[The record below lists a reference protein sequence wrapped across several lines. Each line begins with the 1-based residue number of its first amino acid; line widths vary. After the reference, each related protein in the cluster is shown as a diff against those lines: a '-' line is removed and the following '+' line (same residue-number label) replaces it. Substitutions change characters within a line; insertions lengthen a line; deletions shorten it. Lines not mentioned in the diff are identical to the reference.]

1 LRHAGV
7 VPWWPLAL
15 MICLIACP
23 TLLWAQDAPKR
34 PKIGLVLS
42 GGGARGAAHV
52 GVLKVLEEQRVPIDY
67 IAGTS
72 MGAIVG
78 GLYASGVPLAE
89 LENLITQTDWEGIFT
104 DRIPRTRENYRGK
117 SERRN
122 YLTNLELDFHKGI
135 SLPKGLIRGK
145 RIELLL
151 RSMTLNAPEDFDAF
165 PIPYRA
171 VATDIASGEMVV
183 LAHGDLAQAMRASM
197 AIPGAFAP
205 VEIEGRLLV
214 DGGVA
219 QNLPVE
225 VVKNMGADMVI
236 AVNIGTPLTKRED
249 LDSFLAIVDQV
260 TNILT
265 NRNVAGELQ
274 KIAQRDVLIEPDLGQ
289 VGTASFD
296 KMPDAVESGA
306 LAARRLEDEL
316 KGLGVSQEEY
326 QTIRDGQRGRVK
338 PLGLIEFVR
347 MEQKSWLGSE
357 FIIKLIDRSAK
368 GVLKKDILAYDMF
381 DFYRR
386 GDFEDLDFALL
397 EEDGRQ
403 GLLIKHKEKA
413 KPRHVISL
421 GMELESDLDNDHSY
435 QILMKYSASPLNHL
449 GAKWKS
455 EFLFGQ
461 RQRFFAE
468 FYQPL
473 NPYPWK
479 VFLAP
484 SGEYRSYPVH
494 LYSDRKSES
503 ADAEYKVHDAW
514 GGLDLGLQMGEY
526 GELRW
531 GYLRGE
537 NRTRLKIGQQTLS
550 TDEDKEPYGAYRVR
564 LNLDQLDNA
573 FFPRQGWLF
582 CAGYEYGRQDLG
594 GDNNYRHAES
604 SLVKALA
611 YQRHTVVLRGRWGT
625 NLGSADTVPRRFYL
639 GSFLNLSGMNT
650 DQVYGNHAVLGE
662 VIYYGK
668 IIRLSNFLPSDIYG
682 GFSYEMGNAWL
693 TRPDVNTGDMLH
705 AGSIFLGLDTT
716 FGPIFLGYGR
726 CEGGNDALYFS
737 LGIRQF

>member
-1 LRHAGV
+1 MRHAGV
-7 VPWWPLAL
+7 VPWRSLVL
-15 MICLIACP
+15 ICLIVCP
-23 TLLWAQDAPKR
+23 TVLWAQDTPTR
-34 PKIGLVLS
+34 PKVGLVLS

-52 GVLKVLEEQRVPIDY
+52 GLLKVLEAYGVPIDY

-78 GLYASGVPLAE
+78 GLYASGVPLSE

-104 DRIPRTRENYRGK
+104 DKIPRTRENYRGK

-122 YLTNLELDFHKGI
+122 YFTNLELDFHKGI

-151 RSMTLNAPEDFDAF
+151 RSMTLNAPEDFNAF
-165 PIPYRA
+165 PIPFRA
-171 VATDIASGEMVV
+171 VATDIATGEMVV
-183 LAHGDLAQAMRASM
+183 LARGDLAQAMRASM

-219 QNLPVE
+219 QNLPIE
-225 VVKNMGADMVI
+225 VVKNMGADVVI

-249 LDSFLAIVDQV
+249 LDSFLSIVDQV

-274 KIAQRDVLIEPDLGQ
+274 KIGPKDILIEPDLGA

-296 KMPDAVESGA
+296 KMEDAVKSGT
-306 LAARRLEDEL
+306 LAARRLEDKL
-316 KGLGVSQEEY
+316 KGLGVSQVEY
-326 QTIRDGQRGRVK
+326 QAIREAQRGKVK

-386 GDFEDLDFALL
+386 GDFEDLDFAL
-397 EEDGRQ
+397 EEKDGRQ
-403 GLLIKHKEKA
+403 GLLIKHKQKIR
-413 KPRHVISL
+413 PRHVISL
-421 GMELESDLDNDHSY
+421 GMELESNLDNDQAY
-435 QILMKYSASPLNHL
+435 QILMKYGVSPLNRL
-449 GAKWKS
+449 GAEWKS
-455 EFLFGQ
+455 AFLFGQ
-461 RQRFFAE
+461 RQRFFTE

-484 SGEYRSYPVH
+484 SGEYQSYPVY
-494 LYSDRKSES
+494 LYPDRKSES
-503 ADAEYKVHDAW
+503 AEAEYKVHDAW

-526 GELRW
+526 GELRG
-531 GYLRGE
+531 GYFKGK
-537 NRTRLKIGQQTLS
+537 NATRLKIGQES
-550 TDEDKEPYGAYRVR
+550 SRTDEGKETYGAYRVR

-582 CAGYEYGRQDLG
+582 SAGYEYGRQDLG
-594 GDNNYRHAES
+594 GHNNYRHAES

-639 GSFLNLSGMNT
+639 GSFLNLSGLNT
-650 DQVYGNHAVLGE
+650 DQVYGNHVVLGE

-682 GFSYEMGNAWL
+682 GCSYEMGNAWL
-693 TRPDVNTGDMLH
+693 DRRDVNTGDMLH

-726 CEGGNDALYFS
+726 CEGGHDALYFS

>member
-1 LRHAGV
+1 MRHAGV
-7 VPWWPLAL
+7 VPWWSLAL
-15 MICLIACP
+15 LFLIVCP
-23 TLLWAQDAPKR
+23 ALLCAQDAPARLKV
-34 PKIGLVLS
+34 GLVLS

-52 GVLKVLEEQRVPIDY
+52 GVLKVLEELGVPIDF

-72 MGAIVG
+72 MGAVVG
-78 GLYASGVPLAE
+78 GLYASGVPLHE

-104 DRIPRTRENYRGK
+104 DRIPRQRENYRGK
-117 SERRN
+117 SDRRN
-122 YLTNLELDFHKGI
+122 YLTSLELDLHKGI
-135 SLPKGLIRGK
+135 SLPKGLISGK
-145 RIELLL
+145 RIDLLL
-151 RSMTLNAPEDFDAF
+151 RSMTLNAPDDFDAF

-171 VATDIASGEMVV
+171 VATDIATGGMVV
-183 LAHGDLAQAMRASM
+183 LGRGDLARVMRASM
-197 AIPGAFAP
+197 AIPGVFAP
-205 VEIEGRLLV
+205 VEIDGRLLV

-219 QNLPVE
+219 QNLPIE
-225 VVKNMGADMVI
+225 VVRDMGADVVI
-236 AVNIGTPLTKRED
+236 AVNIGTPLTRRED
-249 LDSFLAIVDQV
+249 LDSFLSIVDQV

-265 NRNVAGELQ
+265 NRNVANELK
-274 KIAQRDVLIEPDLGQ
+274 KIGPDDILIEPDLGQ

-296 KMPDAVESGA
+296 KMEDAVKSGT
-306 LAARRLEDEL
+306 LAARRLEGRL
-316 KGLGVSQEEY
+316 KGVSVDQAEY
-326 QTIRDGQRGRVK
+326 QLIRDAQRGRLK
-338 PLGLIEFVR
+338 PLGTIEFVR

-357 FIIKLIDRSAK
+357 FIIKLIDRSAR

-386 GDFEDLDFALL
+386 GDFEDLDFALV

-403 GLLIKHKEKA
+403 GLLIRQKEKTR
-413 KPRHVISL
+413 PRHVISL
-421 GMELESDLDNDHSY
+421 GMELESNLDNDHTY
-435 QILMKYSASPLNHL
+435 QILMKYSASPLNRL

-461 RQRFFAE
+461 RQRLFAE

-484 SGEYRSYPVH
+484 LGEYKSYPVH
-494 LYSDRKSES
+494 MYSDPDSES

-514 GGLDLGLQMGEY
+514 GGFDLGLQMGEY

-531 GYLRGE
+531 GYVKGE
-537 NRTRLKIGQQTLS
+537 NRTMLKIGQAVS
-550 TDEDKEPYGAYRVR
+550 TTVDDKEAYGAYRVR

-582 CAGYEYGRQDLG
+582 TAGYDYAREDLG
-594 GDNNYRHAES
+594 GDDNYRHVES
-604 SLVKALA
+604 SLVKAMA
-611 YQRHTVVLRGRWGT
+611 YKRHTVVLRGRWGT
-625 NLGSADTVPRRFYL
+625 NLGSADAVPRRFYL

-662 VIYYGK
+662 VMYYGK
-668 IIRLSNFLPSDIYG
+668 IVRLSNFLPSDIYG

-693 TRPDVNTGDMLH
+693 TRADVNSGDMLH
-705 AGSIFLGLDTT
+705 AGSVFLGLDTT
-716 FGPIFLGYGR
+716 FGPIILGYGR
-726 CEGGNDALYFS
+726 CEGGHDALYFS